1 MSLSPQFLDELRTR
15 TLLSALIGRTTKLQK
30 AGKEYRACCPFHNEK
45 TPSFYV
51 NDDKGFYHCF
61 GCSAHGDAIKWLTDQ
76 RGLPFM
82 DAVKEL
88 AQAAGMELPAM
99 DRQSAE
105 KAERAK
111 GLHEVCAD
119 AATWFTDQ
127 LNGIAGAEA
136 RAILEKR
143 GIKAATAKE
152 FSLGFA
158 PDSRGKLKD
167 ALKDYG
173 DPLLV
178 ESGLLISVEGKEPYD
193 RFRGRLMIPIRD
205 PRGRTVAFG
214 GRIIGDGEPKYLN
227 SPETPLFDKGRTLYN
242 LDKAAAASRKANR
255 ILVVEGYMDVI
266 ALAQAGFGE
275 AVAPLGTAL
284 TEAQLERLWRLSDVP
299 ILCFD
304 GDSAGQ
310 KAAIRA
316 ANRAMPMLGPGRS
329 LAFVTLP
336 EGQDPDDLVRA
347 KGAPAFEAL
356 IQAAEPLVDRL
367 WSHEL
372 AAEPLNTPEQKAG
385 FKRRF
390 TELANAIADQ
400 DVRTEYLAE
409 FRRRF
414 EKLYER
420 ERKEWTPRPP
430 FQPGKRGGPKDKW
443 KAPIGPVSER
453 VKGVGV
459 TGIDRILAK
468 AVLAGLIRHPAEIA
482 RHMEVL
488 GSLKLADGALG
499 RLFEAVIDLAVED
512 ANNGGALDSEG
523 LLTILASSEFDII
536 AHDLLR
542 ADQLS
547 CSFTQ
552 KDAEPERA
560 RDDLDEAIAIL
571 VARPEVDAALAEAT
585 ATMQARY
592 SDAAFDWN
600 AAYERQ
606 IALVK
611 EQQALDARLA
621 NLVQANEDA
630 RAFSTEGN

>member
-30 AGKEYRACCPFHNEK
+30 AGREFRACCPFHNEK
-45 TPSFYV
+45 SPSFYV
-51 NDDKGFYHCF
+51 NDDKAFYHCF
-61 GCSAHGDAIKWLTDQ
+61 GCGAHGDAIRWMTDQ

-88 AQAAGMELPAM
+88 AQAAGMEMPAM
-99 DRQSAE
+99 DPRSAE
-105 KAERAK
+105 KAEQAK
-111 GLHEVCAD
+111 GLHDVMQAAAD
-119 AATWFTDQ
+119 WFETQ
-127 LNGIAGAEA
+127 LGGLDGGEA
-136 RAILEKR
+136 LAVLKKR
-143 GIKAATAKE
+143 GISDAARRD
-152 FSLGFA
+152 FGLGFA
-158 PDSRGKLKD
+158 PDSRGKLRT
-167 ALKDYG
+167 ALRDFG
-173 DPLLV
+173 DPMLI
-178 ESGLLISVEGKEPYD
+178 EAGLLISVENKEPYD

-205 PRGRTVAFG
+205 PRGRTIAFG

-242 LDKAAAASRKANR
+242 LDRAAPASRKSGR
-255 ILVVEGYMDVI
+255 VLIVEGYMDVI

-284 TEAQLERLWRLSDVP
+284 TEAQLERLWRLSPVP

-310 KAAIRA
+310 KAAMRA
-316 ANRAMPMLGPGRS
+316 AHRALPMLTPGQS
-329 LAFVTLP
+329 LSFVTLP
-336 EGQDPDDLVRA
+336 EGVDPDDLVRA
-347 KGAPAFEAL
+347 KGPAAFEEL
-356 IQAAEPLVDRL
+356 LRTPEPLVDRL

-372 AAEPLNTPEQKAG
+372 AAEPLDTPEQKAG
-385 FKRRF
+385 LKMRLN
-390 TELANAIADQ
+390 ELAQSIADKN
-400 DVRTEYLAE
+400 VSVEYQAE

-414 EKLYER
+414 DALYAKVR
-420 ERKEWTPRPP
+420 EPFRP
-430 FQPGKRGGPKDKW
+430 FQPAAKRKPGQKW
-443 KAPIGPVSER
+443 KAPDPPVGD
-453 VKGVGV
+453 VAKGVRA

-499 RLFEAVIDLAVED
+499 RLFEAVVDLAVED
-512 ANNGGALDSEG
+512 QALDSEG
-523 LLTILASSEFDII
+523 LLTILAKSGFDII
-536 AHDLLR
+536 ASDLLR

-552 KDAEPERA
+552 KGAEPARA
-560 RDDLDEAIAIL
+560 REDLDEAIAIL

-585 ATMQARY
+585 AALQARY
-592 SDAAFDWN
+592 SDEAF
-600 AAYERQ
+600 ERQ
-606 IALVK
+606 VSLVK

>member
-1 MSLSPQFLDELRTR
+1 MSLSPQFLDELRAR
-15 TLLSALIGRTTKLQK
+15 TLLSSLIGRTTKLQK
-30 AGKEYRACCPFHNEK
+30 AGREFRACCPFHNEK
-45 TPSFYV
+45 SPSFYV
-51 NDDKGFYHCF
+51 NDDKAFYHCF
-61 GCSAHGDAIKWLTDQ
+61 GCGAHGDAIRWMTDQ

-88 AQAAGMELPAM
+88 AQAAGMEMPAL

-105 KAERAK
+105 RAERAK
-111 GLHEVCAD
+111 GLHEACAD
-119 AATWFTDQ
+119 AAAWFTDQ

-136 RAILEKR
+136 RGILERR
-143 GIKAATAKE
+143 GIRAETARE
-152 FSLGFA
+152 FGLGFA

-167 ALKDYG
+167 ALRDYG
-173 DPLLV
+173 DPMLV
-178 ESGLLISVEGKEPYD
+178 ETGLLISVEGKEPYD

-205 PRGRTVAFG
+205 PRGRPIAFG

-242 LDKAAAASRKANR
+242 LDRAAPASRKSGR
-255 ILVVEGYMDVI
+255 VLVVEGYMDVI

-284 TEAQLERLWRLSDVP
+284 TEAQLERLWRLNDVP

-310 KAAIRA
+310 KAAMRA
-316 ANRAMPMLGPGRS
+316 ALRALPMLAPGRS

-336 EGQDPDDLVRA
+336 EGVDPDDLVRA
-347 KGAPAFEAL
+347 KGPAAFEELLRAP
-356 IQAAEPLVDRL
+356 EPLVDRL
-367 WSHEL
+367 WAHEL
-372 AAEPLNTPEQKAG
+372 AAEPLVTPEQKAG
-385 FKRRF
+385 LKMRLN
-390 TELANAIADQ
+390 EHAHSIADKN
-400 DVRTEYLAE
+400 VSIEYQAE

-414 EKLYER
+414 ENLYAKVR
-420 ERKEWTPRPP
+420 EPFRP
-430 FQPGKRGGPKDKW
+430 FQPAAKRKPGQKW
-443 KAPIGPVSER
+443 KAPDPPVSDIA
-453 VKGVGV
+453 KGVRA

-499 RLFEAVIDLAVED
+499 RLFEAVVDLAVED
-512 ANNGGALDSEG
+512 QALDSEG
-523 LLTILASSEFDII
+523 LLTILAKSGFDNI
-536 AHDLLR
+536 ASDLLR

-552 KDAEPERA
+552 KGAEPARA
-560 RDDLDEAIAIL
+560 REDLEEAIAIL

-585 ATMQARY
+585 VALKARY
-592 SDAAFDWN
+592 SDEAF
-600 AAYERQ
+600 ERQ
-606 IALVK
+606 VSLVK

-630 RAFSTEGN
+630 RALGTEGN